1 MIFSIV
7 AATGRMARAALA
19 AALHA
24 RHAVALG
31 ARRLYKTRRMLP
43 SDPVFWLVA
52 AIAVTC
58 TGLAKGGFS
67 GIGMAA
73 TPFLALV
80 VPPLQA
86 AAIMLPILLM
96 QDVISLWAFRRE
108 WDRWNL
114 IVLLTGAIIGI
125 GVAWA
130 LAAYVS
136 DALVKLMIGVITFV
150 FVLNQWFGLVRKAAD
165 TFRPS
170 AASGVFWGS
179 LSGFTSMLAHAGAP
193 PMNVHLLP
201 QKLPKM
207 TYVGTVTIYFAAVNS
222 IKVPPFF
229 FLGEFTH
236 SILLTSFMLFP
247 LAIAANLAGI
257 WIVKRIPEELFY
269 RIAYILMFLVSLVLI
284 WQGTSAVLS
293 R

>member
-1 MIFSIV
+1 
-7 AATGRMARAALA
+7 
-19 AALHA
+19 
-24 RHAVALG
+24 
-31 ARRLYKTRRMLP
+31 MLP
-43 SDPVFWLVA
+43 AEPIFWLAA

-96 QDVISLWAFRRE
+96 QDAISLWAFRRE
-108 WDRWNL
+108 WDSWNL
-114 IVLLTGAIIGI
+114 KVLLAGAVAGI
-125 GVAWA
+125 CIAWA

-136 DALVKLMIGVITFV
+136 DAWVKLLIGVITFV
-150 FVLNQWFGLVRKAAD
+150 FVLNRWLGLAGKAAEAI
-165 TFRPS
+165 RPS
-170 AASGVFWGS
+170 AMSGMFWGV
-179 LSGFTSMLAHAGAP
+179 LSGFTSTLAHAGAP

-207 TYVGTVTIYFAAVNS
+207 VFIGTVTIYFAAVNA
-222 IKVPPFF
+222 IKVVPFF
-229 FLGEFTH
+229 FLGEFTQ
-236 SILLTSFMLFP
+236 SALLISLALMP
-247 LAIAANLAGI
+247 LAIATNLAGI
-257 WIVKRIPEELFY
+257 WVVKRIPEELFY
-269 RIAYILMFLVSLVLI
+269 KIAYVLMFLIALELIRQGVSAI
-284 WQGTSAVLS
+284 FW